1 MLAKL
6 LSYRLCFNNSKELTA
21 KDSRRILLPIERAQP
36 AFGKA
41 KAGPG
46 FALKLEQSY

>member
-36 AFGKA
+36 AFWEEKRR
-41 KAGPG
+41 AGLR
-46 FALKLEQSY
+46 FET